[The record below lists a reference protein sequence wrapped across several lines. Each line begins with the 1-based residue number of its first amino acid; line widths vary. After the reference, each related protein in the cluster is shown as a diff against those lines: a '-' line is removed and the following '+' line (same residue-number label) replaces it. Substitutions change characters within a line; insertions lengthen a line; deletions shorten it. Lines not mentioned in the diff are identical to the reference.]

1 MAADTTDQFEESD
14 EPRPLAPAERAKDSK
29 GVMRLETV
37 RFYGLFRKYLDLGE
51 KRSYR
56 KFTQQEGRSRT
67 YIERVA

>member
-1 MAADTTDQFEESD
+1 M
-14 EPRPLAPAERAKDSK
+14 
-29 GVMRLETV
+29 MRLETV
-37 RFYGLFRKYLDLGE
+37 RVYDLFRKYLDLGE